1 MTPALRSNLQQTLLR
16 SLSLVLQPLVRLCLR
31 CGIGYGEFRSVAR
44 AVFVMVASEEY
55 GIRGRP
61 TNVSRVAALTGI
73 SRKEIRKVRDQAPES
88 RWTPAME
95 ISPANLLIHYWH
107 FDGDFSEAPG
117 SPLPLP
123 IDGPRSFSELARRYA
138 GDIPVGA
145 IKEEL
150 KRAAVVSEVDGT
162 LIVQRRFFQP
172 FEFDPDFIRN
182 IIFAM
187 RNLACTVVHN
197 AGLVSRPDFTED
209 LNVRE
214 GRFERFAWSER
225 LDAAGREDFRQWVRS
240 EGAKFIEK
248 ADHWIGESEL
258 PGSEP
263 LSTHPRSIGV
273 GVYFFE
279 EEPDCNLAYADL
291 KKSR

>member
-1 MTPALRSNLQQTLLR
+1 MRSGLQQTLLR
-16 SLSLVLQPLVRLCLR
+16 SLSLVLQPLIRLCLM

-73 SRKEIRKVRDQAPES
+73 SRKEIKKIRDQTPEN
-88 RWTPAME
+88 RWTPGME

-107 FDGDFSEAPG
+107 FDSDFSEAPG
-117 SPLPLP
+117 EPLPLP
-123 IDGPRSFSELARRYA
+123 FDGPRSFSELARKYA

-150 KRAAVVSEVDGT
+150 KRAAVISEVDGT
-162 LIVQRRFFQP
+162 LTVRMRFFQP
-172 FEFDPDFIRN
+172 AEFDPDFIRN

-197 AGLVSRPDFTED
+197 AGLVSRPDFTDE
-209 LNVRE
+209 LNARE

-225 LDAAGREDFRQWVRS
+225 LDAEGREGFRKWVRS
-240 EGAKFIEK
+240 EGAHFIEQ
-248 ADHWIGESEL
+248 ADHWIGENEL
-258 PGSEP
+258 ANTEQ
-263 LSTHPRSIGV
+263 LLEHPRSIGV

-279 EEPDCNLAYADL
+279 EEPDLNAAYAEAR
-291 KKSR
+291 KAR